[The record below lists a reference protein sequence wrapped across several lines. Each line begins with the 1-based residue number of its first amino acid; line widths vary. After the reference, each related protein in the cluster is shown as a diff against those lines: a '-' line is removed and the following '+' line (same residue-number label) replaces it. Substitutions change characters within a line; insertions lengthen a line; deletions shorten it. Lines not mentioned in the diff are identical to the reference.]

1 MSVTPKIKLIVG
13 DLTTEQLQYYS
24 GREIIAVDCEMMGL
38 NIHRDRLCLVQI
50 SDEDKVATLVQIEKG
65 QSSAPNLKK
74 LFEDAGQPIKL
85 FHYARTD
92 IAWLKAWLNIEVQ
105 NFFCTKVASKLARTY
120 SDKHGLK
127 ELYKELNG
135 KEMNKNQQS
144 SDWGQSDITKEQIQ
158 YAADDVLHLIP
169 IYRKLRAMLERE
181 AKWELAQRAVA
192 TIPLFAELDSRGYS
206 LVLEH

>member
-1 MSVTPKIKLIVG
+1 MQAKISLVKNDLNDQQLEYYLARDLIA
-13 DLTTEQLQYYS
+13 
-24 GREIIAVDCEMMGL
+24 IDCEMMGL

-50 SDEDKVATLVQIEKG
+50 SDEDKVATLVQIEKE
-65 QSSAPNLKK
+65 QSSAIRLQK
-74 LFEDAGQPIKL
+74 LLESKAKPIKV

-92 IAWLKAWLNIEVQ
+92 VAWLKTWLGITVE

-135 KEMNKNQQS
+135 KDMNKNQQS

-169 IYRKLRAMLERE
+169 IYRKLKTMLERE
-181 AKWELAQRAVA
+181 GKWDLAQRAIAVV
-192 TIPLFAELDSRGYS
+192 PLFAEMDTGGYS